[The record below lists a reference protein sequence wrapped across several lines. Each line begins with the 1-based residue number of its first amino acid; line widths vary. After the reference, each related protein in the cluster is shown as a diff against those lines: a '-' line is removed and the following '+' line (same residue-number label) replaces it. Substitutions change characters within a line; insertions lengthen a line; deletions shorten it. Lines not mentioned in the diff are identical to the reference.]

1 MNRRPQILARLEG
14 DDLYEWARMMT
25 EIELIRRRVE
35 LVGQAWL
42 RAHGY
47 PLDGTTITNDG
58 YVLGSDDL
66 SSPGRDEGGDG
77 QVVLDAL
84 GFSPNRAGTEPTDP

>member
-1 MNRRPQILARLEG
+1 MSPRPQIRARLEG

-35 LVGQAWL
+35 QVGQTWL

-47 PLDGTTITNDG
+47 ALDGTTITNDG
-58 YVLGSDDL
+58 YVVVTEDDTENGSDDG
-66 SSPGRDEGGDG
+66 SAVREAFGWT
-77 QVVLDAL
+77 V
-84 GFSPNRAGTEPTDP
+84 NRAGTTPDES